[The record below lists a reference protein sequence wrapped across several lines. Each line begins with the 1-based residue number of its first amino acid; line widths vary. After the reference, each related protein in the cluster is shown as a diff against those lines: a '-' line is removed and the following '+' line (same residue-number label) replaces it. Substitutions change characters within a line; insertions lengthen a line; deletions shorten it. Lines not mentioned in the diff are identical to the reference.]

1 MTDTITVTGLVA
13 TEPRHIETTGGL
25 TITSFRLAS
34 NQRRF
39 DRSQNAWIDG
49 DTNWY
54 TVTAF
59 RQLGMHVAS
68 SVRKGERVVVTGR
81 LRQREWQSEQGKG
94 LTIEIDAEAVGHDL
108 TFGRASFSRTLKAAA
123 ASGPEGTDGRD
134 EPDEFPSQP
143 AVSSDADAEQATSE
157 TADESVAAPF

>member
-13 TEPRHIETTGGL
+13 TEPRHITTQNGL

-39 DRSQNAWIDG
+39 DRGQNAWIDG

-68 SVRKGERVVVTGR
+68 SVRKGERVVVAGR
-81 LRQREWQSEQGKG
+81 VRQRDWQSDTNKG
-94 LTIEIDAEAVGHDL
+94 TTIEIDADTVGHDL
-108 TFGRASFSRTLKAAA
+108 TFGRSTFTRTVKAASS
-123 ASGPEGTDGRD
+123 ASAEGDSTPGGEQSDG
-134 EPDEFPSQP
+134 PDELP
-143 AVSSDADAEQATSE
+143 ARAPEPATAEADP
-157 TADESVAAPF
+157 VAPF

>member
-13 TEPRHIETTGGL
+13 TEPRHITTQNGL

-68 SVRKGERVVVTGR
+68 SVRKGERVVVAGR
-81 LRQREWQSEQGKG
+81 VRQRDWQSDTNKG
-94 LTIEIDAEAVGHDL
+94 TTIEIDADTVGHDL
-108 TFGRASFSRTLKAAA
+108 TFGRSTFTRTVKAA
-123 ASGPEGTDGRD
+123 STTSPEGEGAPAADQPTGAETQSAP
-134 EPDEFPSQP
+134 EP
-143 AVSSDADAEQATSE
+143 
-157 TADESVAAPF
+157 VAAETEAIAPF

>member
-13 TEPRHIETTGGL
+13 TEPRHITTANGL

-39 DRSQNAWIDG
+39 GRGQNAWIDG

-68 SVRKGERVVVTGR
+68 SVRKGERVVVAGR
-81 LRQREWQSEQGKG
+81 VRQRDWQSDTNKG
-94 LTIEIDAEAVGHDL
+94 TTIEIDADTVGHDL
-108 TFGRASFSRTLKAAA
+108 TFGRSTFTRTVKAASAPSDSHSAPAEAQQSSTEDGPTPEA
-123 ASGPEGTDGRD
+123 A
-134 EPDEFPSQP
+134 EP
-143 AVSSDADAEQATSE
+143 SDAEA
-157 TADESVAAPF
+157 VAPF

>member
-13 TEPRHIETTGGL
+13 TEPRHITTQNGL

-68 SVRKGERVVVTGR
+68 SVRKGERVVVAGR
-81 LRQREWQSEQGKG
+81 VRQRDWQSDTNKG
-94 LTIEIDAEAVGHDL
+94 TTIEIDADTVGHDL
-108 TFGRASFSRTLKAAA
+108 TFGRSTFTRTVKAASTTSAEVEGAPA
-123 ASGPEGTDGRD
+123 ADQPTGAETQSAPE
-134 EPDEFPSQP
+134 P
-143 AVSSDADAEQATSE
+143 
-157 TADESVAAPF
+157 VAAETEAVAPF

>member
-13 TEPRHIETTGGL
+13 TEPRHITTQNGL

-68 SVRKGERVVVTGR
+68 SVRKGERVVVAGR
-81 LRQREWQSEQGKG
+81 VRQRDWQSDTNKG
-94 LTIEIDAEAVGHDL
+94 TTIEIDADTVGHDL
-108 TFGRASFSRTLKAAA
+108 TFGRSTFTRTVKAASTTSAQGEGAPA
-123 ASGPEGTDGRD
+123 ADQPTGAETQSAPE
-134 EPDEFPSQP
+134 P
-143 AVSSDADAEQATSE
+143 
-157 TADESVAAPF
+157 VAAETEAVAPF

>member
-13 TEPRHIETTGGL
+13 TEPRHITTQNGL

-68 SVRKGERVVVTGR
+68 SVRKGERVVVAGR
-81 LRQREWQSEQGKG
+81 VRQRDWQSDTNKG
-94 LTIEIDAEAVGHDL
+94 TTIEIDADTVGHDL
-108 TFGRASFSRTLKAAA
+108 TFGRSTFTRTVKAASTTSAEGEGAPA
-123 ASGPEGTDGRD
+123 AVQPTGAETQSAPE
-134 EPDEFPSQP
+134 P
-143 AVSSDADAEQATSE
+143 
-157 TADESVAAPF
+157 VAAETEAVAPF

>member
-13 TEPRHIETTGGL
+13 TEPRHITTQNGL

-68 SVRKGERVVVTGR
+68 SVRKGERVVVAGR
-81 LRQREWQSEQGKG
+81 VRQRDWQSDTNKG
-94 LTIEIDAEAVGHDL
+94 TTIEIDADTVGHDL
-108 TFGRASFSRTLKAAA
+108 TFGRSTFTRTVKAASTTSA
-123 ASGPEGTDGRD
+123 EGEGA
-134 EPDEFPSQP
+134 PG
-143 AVSSDADAEQATSE
+143 AEQPTGAE
-157 TADESVAAPF
+157 TQSAPEPVAAEVEAGAPF